1 MRRLGGRV
9 VFHLDFIR
17 PHDGEC
23 GGNCMRPAP
32 PDVDPMLVTPMTAS
46 HLPLRDHRVVEP
58 MIALARCTPLH
69 RIIVAG
75 AKSIE
80 LVFELQRRGFARAAS
95 TANCGRPAGQYDA
108 ALIDWRRRTFRDLQ
122 QMLDWVVDFI
132 APAGVL
138 VVWVDPQKPVAME
151 ALRTAL
157 MRRGLFVESATV
169 RVDGYAVSARRSETR
184 PISKAA

>member
-1 MRRLGGRV
+1 MRWKAAASNSA
-9 VFHLDFIR
+9 IW
-17 PHDGEC
+17 
-23 GGNCMRPAP
+23 PA
-32 PDVDPMLVTPMTAS
+32 DAALILVTPMTAT
-46 HLPLRDHRVVEP
+46 HLPVRDDRVVEP

-75 AKSIE
+75 AKSVE
-80 LVFELQRRGFARAAS
+80 LVFELQRRGFARTAA
-95 TANCGRPAGQYDA
+95 TANCGRPAGQYDV

-122 QMLDWVVDFI
+122 WMLDWVMDFV

-138 VVWVDPQKPVAME
+138 VVWVDPQKPVSME

-157 MRRGLFVESATV
+157 RRRGFLVESATV
-169 RVDGYAVSARRSETR
+169 RVDGYAMSARRSETR